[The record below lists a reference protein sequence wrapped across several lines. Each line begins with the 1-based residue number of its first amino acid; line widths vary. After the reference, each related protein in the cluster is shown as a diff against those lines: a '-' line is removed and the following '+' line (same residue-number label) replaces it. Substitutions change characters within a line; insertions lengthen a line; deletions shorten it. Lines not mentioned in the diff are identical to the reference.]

1 MTDALVNIEID
12 GKPIKAH
19 KGEMVMQAADRE
31 GIYIPRFCYHEK
43 LSVAANCRMCLI
55 EAEKAPK
62 PLPACATP
70 VADGM
75 KIFTRSVKAL
85 AAQRATME
93 FLLINHPLDC
103 PICDQGGEC
112 ELQDLAMGYGRDIAR
127 FSERKRVIKDE
138 NIGPLISTCMTR
150 CIYCTRCVRFGQE
163 IAGIQELG
171 DTGRGEHSRIGTYIG
186 RSVDHELSG
195 NVIDLCPV
203 GALNSRP
210 FKMHGRGWEMTQVA
224 GISPHDCVGSNL
236 YGHVLR
242 GKITRVVPN
251 ANEAVNETWISD
263 RDRFSY
269 TAIDSPDRLLHP
281 MIKQDGAWR
290 ETDWET
296 ALKAAAAS
304 LRKVHGDAGVLASPN
319 STSEELYLLQ
329 KLARTLGIASI
340 DTRLRQADFRDDEY
354 EPAFPWLG
362 QSLEDLDKLEAALV
376 IGSNTRKEAPLLAH
390 RLRKAVMRG
399 NQLGSDSFTNQLAAH
414 NQRLAG
420 ASGAAVMF
428 LNPRRYEFLF
438 PLAVELTVASAEIPA
453 ALAAILKAVLGRK
466 APPTQLADFVKS
478 QQPKAEHQ
486 EIAEQFAKGERKA
499 ILLGHLA
506 LQHPQFADIRALAAA
521 LTEATGAKLG
531 YISEGANSAGAW
543 LAGAVPHRLPGGKK
557 APLKG
562 LDARG
567 MFEEIRR
574 AYLLLGV
581 EPELDCGDSATALAA
596 LKQADT
602 VIAITPF
609 VTDTMK
615 TYASIL
621 LPAATF
627 GETSGTYVS
636 VEGRW
641 QSFTGMVKA
650 LGEARPAWKI
660 LRVLG
665 NHCELAGFDYQSPEE
680 VREELRQAMGGLQPD
695 NKFTGTRIL
704 TRTASTVSLRRVAE
718 VPLYACDMLVRRA
731 PPLQETRDA
740 DVGYVRLT
748 PTDAK
753 KLGLVDGGQATVKHN
768 GARISLPVIVDDSVA
783 AGEIWLPAGIPATA
797 GFGALHVNIE
807 VERAA

>member
-1 MTDALVNIEID
+1 MADAVVNIVID
-12 GKPIKAH
+12 GKPVQAR
-19 KGEMVMQAADRE
+19 KGEMLIQAADRA

-55 EAEKAPK
+55 EIEKAPK
-62 PLPACATP
+62 PMVACATP
-70 VADGM
+70 VAEGM
-75 KIFTRSVKAL
+75 KVFTRSVKAL

-203 GALNSRP
+203 GALNSKP
-210 FKMHGRGWEMTQVA
+210 FRMHGRGWEMTQVA
-224 GISPHDCVGSNL
+224 GVSPHDCVGSNL

-242 GKITRVVPN
+242 GKIMRVVPSP
-251 ANEAVNETWISD
+251 NEAVNESWISD

-269 TAIDSPDRLLHP
+269 TGIGSPARLLHP
-281 MIKQDGAWR
+281 MLERNGVWL

-296 ALKAAAAS
+296 ALAAAATA
-304 LRKVHGDAGVLASPN
+304 LRRVHGDAGVLASPS
-319 STSEELYLLQ
+319 STTEELYLLQ
-329 KLARTLGIASI
+329 KLARALGIASI
-340 DTRLRQADFRDDEY
+340 DTRPRQWDFRDDDA
-354 EPAFPWLG
+354 EPLFPWLG
-362 QSLEDLDKLEAALV
+362 QSLAELENLDSVLV

-390 RLRKAVMRG
+390 RLRKAAMRG
-399 NQLGSDSFTNQLAAH
+399 NQAGSDSFTHQFTAH

-420 ASGAAVMF
+420 AKGAAVMY
-428 LNPRRYEFLF
+428 LNPRHYEFLF
-438 PLAVELTVASAEIPA
+438 PLTAEMAVASAGMPA
-453 ALAAILKAVLGRK
+453 ALAAILKAVLDRK
-466 APPTQLADFVKS
+466 SPPTHLADLVKS
-478 QQPKAEHQ
+478 QQPGADHQ
-486 EIAEQFAKGERKA
+486 KVAEQLAEGERKA

-506 LQHPQFADIRALAAA
+506 LQHPQYADIRALAAA
-521 LTEATGAKLG
+521 LAEATGSNLG
-531 YISEGANSAGAW
+531 YLSEGANSAGAW
-543 LAGAVPHRLPGGKK
+543 LAGAVPHRLPGGRR

-567 MFEEIRR
+567 MFAEARR

-581 EPELDCGDSATALAA
+581 EPELDCSDSAAAMEA
-596 LKQADT
+596 LKQADA
-602 VIAITPF
+602 VIGIASF
-609 VTDTMK
+609 VTEAMK
-615 TYASIL
+615 SYASVL

-627 GETSGTYVS
+627 GETSGTFINT
-636 VEGRW
+636 EGRW
-641 QSFTGMVKA
+641 QSFTGMLKP

-665 NHCELAGFDYQSPEE
+665 NHCELSGFDYESSEA
-680 VREELRQAMGGLQPD
+680 VCEELRNVVGELKPD
-695 NKFTGTRIL
+695 NRFAGTRL
-704 TRTASTVSLRRVAE
+704 LSAAPAEAGLRCVTE
-718 VPLYACDMLVRRA
+718 VPLYASDMLVRRA
-731 PPLQETRDA
+731 APLQETRDA
-740 DVGYVRLT
+740 DAAWLRLA
-748 PTDAK
+748 PGDAR
-753 KLGLVDGGQATVKHN
+753 KLGLADGKCARVKHN
-768 GARISLPVIVDDSVA
+768 GASITLPVKLDDGVA
-783 AGEIWLPAGIPATA
+783 SGEIWLPAGIAATA
-797 GFGALHVNIE
+797 GFAASNADVQ
-807 VERAA
+807 VEPAV